1 MMIFEE
7 VVQRAVEETSGALAA
22 IIMARDGISLSMY
35 LKPEVVLDLET
46 MGIEYANLLG
56 DIMRA
61 SETMQAGG
69 VKEVSLTTDRYV
81 VHIRVLNA
89 EYFVALILDPNG
101 NLGKG
106 RFLLRVSAPS
116 LLKEL

>member
-1 MMIFEE
+1 MIFED
-7 VVQRAVEETSGALAA
+7 VVQRAVEETGGGLAA

-35 LKPEVVLDLET
+35 RKPEVMIDLET

-61 SETMQAGG
+61 SETVSAGA
-69 VKEVSLTTDRYV
+69 VREVSLATDQYV
-81 VHIRVLNA
+81 TLLRVINP
-89 EYFVALILDPNG
+89 EYFIALILEPDG

-106 RFLLRVSAPS
+106 RFMPRVNAPFI
-116 LLKEL
+116 LKEL